1 MIRVLVADDQE
12 LVRTGIRRIVEAE
25 PDLEVVGEAGDGAQA
40 VELTERLE
48 PHVVLMD
55 IRMPGT
61 DGLEAAAAIRAR
73 GGASVVVLTTFDL
86 DEYVYR
92 ALRAGASGFLLKTS
106 PADQLIHAIRAA
118 AEGDAVLAPSVTR
131 RLVDTFAQQPDP
143 AVRPAGLDRIT
154 PRELD
159 VLRMVARGL
168 ANSEIA
174 ADLVLAPAT
183 VKTHVAAL
191 LQKLGVRDRVQLV
204 IAAYELG
211 LVAPRATPDGR
222 A

>member
-1 MIRVLVADDQE
+1 
-12 LVRTGIRRIVEAE
+12 
-25 PDLEVVGEAGDGAQA
+25 
-40 VELTERLE
+40 
-48 PHVVLMD
+48 VVLMD

-61 DGLEAAAAIRAR
+61 DGLEATAAIRAKDR
-73 GGASVVVLTTFDL
+73 ARVVVLTTFDL

-131 RLVDTFAQQPDP
+131 RMVDMFARQPDP
-143 AVRPAGLDRIT
+143 AVRPAGLDGIT

-159 VLRMVARGL
+159 VLRLVARGL
-168 ANSEIA
+168 ANGEIA
-174 ADLVLAPAT
+174 AELVLAPAT

-211 LVAPRATPDGR
+211 LVAPRG
-222 A
+222 